1 MRGLDPRIHLL
12 GKEMLQ
18 RERLSRSGWT
28 RRVKPADDSLRLAT
42 RQRLR
47 KTLGT
52 KTLVI
57 KSRRVDRPGASPILA
72 RAGIPLVRVSMSK
85 LISIVSAAA
94 MAALGALV
102 VSAAA
107 QAQSQAESWPQR
119 PVRFIVGLGPGS
131 AQDIAARLFGDQL
144 SKRWGQPVVIE
155 NKPGADGIVAIN
167 AFTGAHDPHTLLF
180 AASGTFTAHPT
191 QYAKLP
197 YDPSDLVPLAR
208 VSSTIIAVSV
218 PTALNV
224 NTLDELVALARKEPG
239 KLNLVPT
246 PGTTEIT
253 FDNFLKTPGVTMT
266 KIPYSDVT
274 KALADLAENRV
285 QVMVS
290 GIAIVKSQVETG
302 KVKLLAITNLKRAAA
317 VPDLPTG
324 TEAGYPALAL
334 DGLIGLFGPKNL
346 PPGTAERIA
355 ADVQAVAADPSI
367 GPRLAATGQ
376 QLDPGGTAEFAAAVD
391 AQRKSIAATAK
402 ALGIQPTR

>member
-1 MRGLDPRIHLL
+1 MP
-12 GKEMLQ
+12 
-18 RERLSRSGWT
+18 
-28 RRVKPADDSLRLAT
+28 
-42 RQRLR
+42 
-47 KTLGT
+47 
-52 KTLVI
+52 
-57 KSRRVDRPGASPILA
+57 
-72 RAGIPLVRVSMSK
+72 K
-85 LISIVSAAA
+85 LNMIVAAAA
-94 MAALGALV
+94 MAALAALTLPTTT
-102 VSAAA
+102 
-107 QAQSQAESWPQR
+107 QAQPWPQR

-167 AFTGAHDPHTLLF
+167 AFVGAHDVHTLLF

-224 NTLDELVALARKEPG
+224 NSLDELVALARREPG
-239 KLNLVPT
+239 KLNLAPT

-253 FDNFLKTPGVTMT
+253 FDNFMKAANITMT

-274 KALADLAENRV
+274 KALADLSENRV

-290 GIAIVKSQVETG
+290 GIAIVKAQIETG

-317 VPDLPTG
+317 VPDLPTA

-334 DGLIGLFGPKNL
+334 DGLIGLFGPKSL

-355 ADVQAVAADPSI
+355 ADVQAVAADPAM

-376 QLDPGGTAEFAAAVD
+376 QLDPGGTAEFAAAVE
-391 AQRKSIAATAK
+391 AQRQSIAAIAK
-402 ALGIQPTR
+402 ALGIQPVR

>member
-1 MRGLDPRIHLL
+1 M
-12 GKEMLQ
+12 
-18 RERLSRSGWT
+18 
-28 RRVKPADDSLRLAT
+28 
-42 RQRLR
+42 
-47 KTLGT
+47 
-52 KTLVI
+52 
-57 KSRRVDRPGASPILA
+57 
-72 RAGIPLVRVSMSK
+72 
-85 LISIVSAAA
+85 
-94 MAALGALV
+94 
-102 VSAAA
+102 
-107 QAQSQAESWPQR
+107 
-119 PVRFIVGLGPGS
+119 RFIVGLGPGS

-253 FDNFLKTPGVTMT
+253 FDNFLKTSGVTMT

-402 ALGIQPTR
+402 ALGIKPTR

>member
-1 MRGLDPRIHLL
+1 
-12 GKEMLQ
+12 
-18 RERLSRSGWT
+18 
-28 RRVKPADDSLRLAT
+28 
-42 RQRLR
+42 
-47 KTLGT
+47 
-52 KTLVI
+52 
-57 KSRRVDRPGASPILA
+57 
-72 RAGIPLVRVSMSK
+72 MSK
-85 LISIVSAAA
+85 WNSIVSAVTV
-94 MAALGALV
+94 AALAAPTL
-102 VSAAA
+102 STAA
-107 QAQSQAESWPQR
+107 QAQPQAESQAQSWPQR

-144 SKRWGQPVVIE
+144 SKRWGQPVVVE

-208 VSSTIIAVSV
+208 VSSTIIAVAV

-224 NTLDELVALARKEPG
+224 NSLDELVALARKEPG
-239 KLNLVPT
+239 QLNLVPT

-253 FDNFLKTPGVTMT
+253 FDNFLKTAGVTMT
-266 KIPYSDVT
+266 KIPYSDIT
-274 KALADLAENRV
+274 KALADLSENRV
-285 QVMVS
+285 QVMVA

-302 KVKLLAITNLKRAAA
+302 KVKILAITNLKRASA

-355 ADVQAVAADPSI
+355 ADVQAVAADPTI

-391 AQRKSIAATAK
+391 AQRRSIAATAK
-402 ALGIQPTR
+402 ALGIQPVR

>member
-1 MRGLDPRIHLL
+1 
-12 GKEMLQ
+12 
-18 RERLSRSGWT
+18 
-28 RRVKPADDSLRLAT
+28 
-42 RQRLR
+42 
-47 KTLGT
+47 
-52 KTLVI
+52 
-57 KSRRVDRPGASPILA
+57 
-72 RAGIPLVRVSMSK
+72 MSK
-85 LISIVSAAA
+85 LNSMVSGMA
-94 MAALGALV
+94 MAALAVLV
-102 VSAAA
+102 VPTA
-107 QAQSQAESWPQR
+107 AQSQTESQAQSWPQR

-218 PTALNV
+218 PTALNI
-224 NTLDELVALARKEPG
+224 NSLDELVALARKEPG

-253 FDNFLKTPGVTMT
+253 FDNFLKTSGVTMT

-285 QVMVS
+285 QVMVA
-290 GIAIVKSQVETG
+290 GIALVKSQVETG
-302 KVKLLAITNLKRAAA
+302 KVKILAITNLKRAAA

-334 DGLIGLFGPKNL
+334 DGLIGPRNL

-355 ADVQAVAADPSI
+355 ADVQAVAADPAI